1 LSKQKR
7 NLNVNALNLSAMLGI
22 VNAFLMDNFVELNA
36 NVLNVKINN
45 LDKTCKISDKIKDVN
60 VLNQDAKK
68 TIVNAIKKVKS
79 VIKNVV
85 V

>member
-1 LSKQKR
+1 
-7 NLNVNALNLSAMLGI
+7 MLGI

-45 LDKTCKISDKIKDVN
+45 LDKTCKISDKIKDAN
-60 VLNQDAKK
+60 ALNQDAKK
-68 TIVNAIKKVKS
+68 TIANAIKKVKS

>member
-1 LSKQKR
+1 
-7 NLNVNALNLSAMLGI
+7 MLGI

-60 VLNQDAKK
+60 ALNQDAKK
-68 TIVNAIKKVKS
+68 TIANAIKKVKS